1 MGLSED
7 KDLVEIPDNLV
18 GEGIENIGP
27 DEDRGRVPEAE
38 EESHYIAEDAMGQ
51 SLDSRISRE

>member
-7 KDLVEIPDNLV
+7 EDLVKLPDNLV
-18 GEGIENIGP
+18 SEGIENIGP
-27 DEDRGRVPEAE
+27 DEDRGCVPEAE
-38 EESHYIAEDAMGQ
+38 EESHHIAEDAMGQ